1 MNQHKSQHSVLEKIN
16 IWSAD
21 NTDSPSLLISQD
33 DGSFHLGYYSG
44 MGTSDNTPI
53 EQLDPQYK
61 ATISQLYISGKLIQS
76 GKAFTLYPGSD
87 SFKKLVSVK

>member
-1 MNQHKSQHSVLEKIN
+1 MSKKLSQKTLSKVRS
-16 IWSAD
+16 W
-21 NTDSPSLLISQD
+21 TTGDSNSPTLLISQN
-33 DGSFHLGYYSG
+33 DGSFHLGYYAG
-44 MGTSDNTPI
+44 MGNLDNTPI

-61 ATISQLYISGKLIQS
+61 ATISQLYISGKLIES